1 MGIVREETKHET
13 LAAEFMVVEREPRET
28 REPWRFVALRVDDFE
43 KLTPR
48 EMRDLGRWLQ
58 REGKRLGR
66 EFKSNGSPRAA

>member
-13 LAAEFMVVEREPRET
+13 LAAEFMVVERDPCEA
-28 REPWRFVALRVDDFE
+28 REPWRFVELRVDDLE

-48 EMRDLGRWLQ
+48 EMRDLGRWLV

-66 EFKSNGSPRAA
+66 EFKSNGAPRAA